1 MKFKKKSN
9 GSKFIGKCYK
19 HLKYKRVLNKGKVKP
34 VLPKRGNMNMVPT
47 FLCPAL
53 LTVFNVVTLK
63 IRQSVVCCVAYHILG
78 FSIPNSNRLVY

>member
-1 MKFKKKSN
+1 
-9 GSKFIGKCYK
+9 
-19 HLKYKRVLNKGKVKP
+19 
-34 VLPKRGNMNMVPT
+34 MVPT